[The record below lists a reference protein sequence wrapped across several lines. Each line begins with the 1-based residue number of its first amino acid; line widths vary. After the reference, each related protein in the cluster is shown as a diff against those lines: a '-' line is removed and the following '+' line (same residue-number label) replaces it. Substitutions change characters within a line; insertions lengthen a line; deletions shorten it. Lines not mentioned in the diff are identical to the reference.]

1 MVRLCHGY
9 LYLVAILALI
19 LMHHNMEHFG
29 LRDRPFS
36 VYKYR
41 IIVLIASRTQPF
53 CMYHL
58 SIFHATKLCRLYV
71 VDIFGLLFVKFSN
84 MHKSFSCLA
93 YTVYIQ
99 CIDMC
104 GLELE
109 WFYDLSFK
117 RNKFPIGCRA
127 ELNRKKYIHI
137 PASQPASLYLI
148 WILAKAVYQ
157 TKKFVICFIQSLSIH
172 MYGYEI
178 STFRF
183 YKPTCIHIS
192 DLNGKF
198 HFARAFVRVYLF
210 LLLTTIV

>member
-53 CMYHL
+53 CMYHRY
-58 SIFHATKLCRLYV
+58 SMPQNCVDSCV
-71 VDIFGLLFVKFSN
+71 VHIFGLLFVKFSN

-93 YTVYIQ
+93 NTVYIQ
-99 CIDMC
+99 CIDMW
-104 GLELE
+104 GLKLE

-127 ELNRKKYIHI
+127 ELNRKKHIHI
-137 PASQPASLYLI
+137 PAS
-148 WILAKAVYQ
+148 
-157 TKKFVICFIQSLSIH
+157 
-172 MYGYEI
+172 
-178 STFRF
+178 
-183 YKPTCIHIS
+183 
-192 DLNGKF
+192 
-198 HFARAFVRVYLF
+198 
-210 LLLTTIV
+210 

>member
-137 PASQPASLYLI
+137 PASQPASQLSNLNIGKSGIPNKEICDLFHSISFYTYVWLWDFNI
-148 WILAKAVYQ
+148 PIL
-157 TKKFVICFIQSLSIH
+157 
-172 MYGYEI
+172 
-178 STFRF
+178 
-183 YKPTCIHIS
+183 
-192 DLNGKF
+192 
-198 HFARAFVRVYLF
+198 
-210 LLLTTIV
+210 

>member
-53 CMYHL
+53 CMYHRY
-58 SIFHATKLCRLYV
+58 SMPQNCVDSCV
-71 VDIFGLLFVKFSN
+71 VHIFGLLFVKFSN

-93 YTVYIQ
+93 NTVYIQ
-99 CIDMC
+99 CIDMW
-104 GLELE
+104 GLKLE

-127 ELNRKKYIHI
+127 ELNRKKHIHI

-157 TKKFVICFIQSLSIH
+157 TKKFVICCFIQSLSIH
-172 MYGYEI
+172 MVMRFQHSDFI
-178 STFRF
+178 SQHT
-183 YKPTCIHIS
+183 YIS